1 METVN
6 KITIRVSGW
15 WFFEYP
21 QWFLRERSAR
31 VPFSVAVKA
40 GTGLEPRA
48 LIYLPELFMLRLRN
62 MKSEPLMWA
71 SSAPLGWSQTKVS
84 AAADPLQW
92 ALPSTSLEVSPN
104 CSRHRLQP

>member
-31 VPFSVAVKA
+31 VAFSVAVKA
-40 GTGLEPRA
+40 GTGLELRA
-48 LIYLPELFMLRLRN
+48 LIYLPELFMLLRN

-71 SSAPLGWSQTKVS
+71 SSAPLGWSHS
-84 AAADPLQW
+84 
-92 ALPSTSLEVSPN
+92 S
-104 CSRHRLQP
+104 CSRPSAVGTTLHFPQG